1 VSLFASGTYPERRSD
16 TVTLSVVLPAYDEAL
31 VLPDLLPRLLATLE
45 GLEVNAEVV
54 VVDDGSMDDTWSVLS
69 GAAAHDAR
77 IRALRLS
84 RNFGHQAALTAGL
97 SHAQGDIVI
106 TMDSDLQHPPE
117 VIPALLSR
125 ASEGY
130 DVVYAVRSS
139 IDSASWFKRASATFF
154 YRLLNRLTALDLPEG
169 AADYRLMSRRV
180 VDALLAMP
188 ERNRFLRG
196 MTRWVGFA
204 QATVT
209 YDRAARA
216 GGKTKYSIRQMLS
229 FAWDAMTAFSSFPL
243 RVASS
248 LGIAASLIGLV
259 YLGYV
264 LFIRLLS
271 DRAVPGWTSVTAAII
286 LLSGVQ
292 LICFGMMGQYIG
304 RIYDEAKGRPIFLV
318 AADTSNAAKPP
329 QTNGLAG
336 TELSGLRTHDVD
348 RTRAQEGIPTTVD
361 DTATPE
367 RMAAADDR

>member
-1 VSLFASGTYPERRSD
+1 M
-16 TVTLSVVLPAYDEAL
+16 TLSVVLPACDEAP
-31 VLPDLLPRLLATLE
+31 VLPELLRRLITTIDA
-45 GLEVNAEVV
+45 LEVDSELLF
-54 VVDDGSMDDTWSVLS
+54 VDDGSADETWSVLS
-69 GAAAHDAR
+69 SAARDDRR

-97 SHAQGDIVI
+97 SAATGDVVI
-106 TMDSDLQHPPE
+106 TMDADLQHPPE
-117 VIPALLSR
+117 VIPSILSK
-125 ASEGY
+125 AEEGY

-139 IDSASWFKRASATFF
+139 VDSAGWFKRRSASAF

-196 MTRWVGFA
+196 MTRWVGFP

-209 YDRAARA
+209 YDRAPRGA
-216 GGKTKYSIRQMLS
+216 GKTKYSLRRMLA

-243 RVASS
+243 RIASA
-248 LGIAASLIGLV
+248 LGVTASLIGLV
-259 YLGYV
+259 YLAYV
-264 LFIRLLS
+264 LGVRLFS
-271 DRAVPGWTSVTAAII
+271 ARAVPGWTSVTAAII

-318 AADTSNAAKPP
+318 AAETGDHLRPAGQVGEADQKLPAFVPKLDRSSA
-329 QTNGLAG
+329 AG
-336 TELSGLRTHDVD
+336 T
-348 RTRAQEGIPTTVD
+348 ID
-361 DTATPE
+361 D
-367 RMAAADDR
+367 